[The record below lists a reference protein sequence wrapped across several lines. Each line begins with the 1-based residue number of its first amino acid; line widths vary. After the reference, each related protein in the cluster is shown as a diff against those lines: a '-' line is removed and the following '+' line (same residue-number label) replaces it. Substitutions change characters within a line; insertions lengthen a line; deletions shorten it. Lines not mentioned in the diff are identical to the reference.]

1 MRRNLTR
8 AHNTFV
14 VSRKSKGV
22 SGHEIIFLVAMAVA
36 MVMAVAITMAMG
48 GDTGGYGDG

>member
-14 VSRKSKGV
+14 FSRKSKGV

-48 GDTGGYGDG
+48 MATGGYGDG